1 MKKVTKMTVIL
12 ASQSPRRRELLGRII
27 SDFEIVPADIDEEI
41 ESYFTAMDYVLE
53 MATQKAKHVATKY
66 PNDLVIGCDTIV
78 AIDNEILGKPK
89 SREDG
94 FRMLK
99 QLSGRTHKVY
109 TSVVMMK
116 DDQESSATVPAT
128 VEFFDL
134 TDEEINHYLD
144 SDEYKDKAGA
154 YGIQE
159 QGALLVKS
167 IQGDY
172 YSIMGL
178 PIATVYRML
187 PAFD

>member
-1 MKKVTKMTVIL
+1 MAVIL
-12 ASQSPRRRELLGRII
+12 ASQSPRRRELLGRIV
-27 SDFEIVPADIDEEI
+27 SDFEIVPADINEEVK
-41 ESYFTAMDYVLE
+41 SYFTPMDYVLE
-53 MATQKAKHVATKY
+53 MATQKAKHIAKKY

-78 AIDNEILGKPK
+78 TIDNEILGKPT

-109 TSVVMMK
+109 TSVVLMK

-128 VEFFDL
+128 VEFYEL
-134 TDEEINHYLD
+134 SDEEINRYLD
-144 SDEYKDKAGA
+144 TDEYKDKAGA

-159 QGALLVKS
+159 QGALFIKN

-178 PIATVYRML
+178 PISTLYRML

>member
-1 MKKVTKMTVIL
+1 MAVIL
-12 ASQSPRRRELLGRII
+12 ASQSPRRHELLSRII
-27 SDFEIVPADIDEEI
+27 SDFEVVPADIDEDVK
-41 ESYFTAMDYVLE
+41 SYFTPMDYVLT
-53 MATQKAKHVATKY
+53 MAAQKAAHIAKQY
-66 PNDLVIGCDTIV
+66 PNDLVIGSDTIV
-78 AIDNEILGKPK
+78 TIDNEILGKPT

-94 FRMLK
+94 FRMLR

-109 TSVVMMK
+109 TSVVLMK

-128 VEFFDL
+128 VEFYDL
-134 TDEEINHYLD
+134 TDEEINRYLD
-144 SDEYKDKAGA
+144 TKEYEDKAGA

-178 PIATVYRML
+178 PIATLYRML
-187 PAFD
+187 PSFDQC

>member
-1 MKKVTKMTVIL
+1 MAVIL
-12 ASQSPRRRELLGRII
+12 ASQSPRRRELLGRIV
-27 SDFEIVPADIDEEI
+27 SDFEIVPADINEEVK
-41 ESYFTAMDYVLE
+41 SYFTPMDYVLE
-53 MATQKAKHVATKY
+53 MAKQKAKHIAKKY

-78 AIDNEILGKPK
+78 TIDNEILGKPT

-109 TSVVMMK
+109 TSVVLMK

-128 VEFFDL
+128 VEFYEL
-134 TDEEINHYLD
+134 SDEEINRYLD
-144 SDEYKDKAGA
+144 TDEYKDKAGA

-159 QGALLVKS
+159 QGALFIKN

-178 PIATVYRML
+178 PIATLYRML